1 MKCLKLRHALHEQGG
16 GDGPVPGVGG
26 LAHIH
31 GQAHGETH
39 FMLNL
44 YHFILICRLARVHSI
59 WIEKQI
65 KLTKFGWLIFTTN
78 EQLSILVEKDPY

>member
-44 YHFILICRLARVHSI
+44 DHFILICRLARVHFN
-59 WIEKQI
+59 
-65 KLTKFGWLIFTTN
+65 L
-78 EQLSILVEKDPY
+78 D